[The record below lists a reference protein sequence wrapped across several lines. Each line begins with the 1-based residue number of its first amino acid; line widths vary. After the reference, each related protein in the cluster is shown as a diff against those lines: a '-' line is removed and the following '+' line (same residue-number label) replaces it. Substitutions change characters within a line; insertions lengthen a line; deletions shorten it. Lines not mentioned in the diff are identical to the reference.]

1 MHAESVHVCGVV
13 VEYTTPTG
21 RVNKGVATTWLK
33 EKVPQAEN
41 LPKVGIYWNIGKKK
55 QNSETK

>member
-21 RVNKGVATTWLK
+21 RVNQGVATTWLR
-33 EKVPQAEN
+33 EKIPQGED
-41 LPKVGIYWNIGKKK
+41 LPKVNIYDNFKVGR
-55 QNSETK
+55 